1 MDRVADFLT
10 IVRNAVKAGKDK
22 VDVKSSGICRG
33 VADILLQEGFVRN
46 VKVAKSGGVEFMR
59 VYLHTDSNASR
70 QISSL
75 DRVSRP
81 GRRVYVKADT
91 IPVIRSGM
99 GDVIVSTS
107 KGVMSGK
114 NARRNNLGGELVCSV
129 W

>member
-114 NARRNNLGGELVCSV
+114 NARRNNLGGGLVCSV

>member
-10 IVRNAVKAGKDK
+10 VVRNAVKAGKEK

-59 VYLHTDSNASR
+59 VYLHAGSEATK

-114 NARRNNLGGELVCSV
+114 NARRNNLGGELICSV

>member
-59 VYLHTDSNASR
+59 VYLHTDSSASR